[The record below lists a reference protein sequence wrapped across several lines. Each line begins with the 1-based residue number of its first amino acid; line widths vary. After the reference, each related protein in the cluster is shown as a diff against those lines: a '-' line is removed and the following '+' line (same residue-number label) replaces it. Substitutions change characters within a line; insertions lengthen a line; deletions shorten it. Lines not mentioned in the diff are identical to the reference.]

1 MKNNL
6 LLISERKSLIFS
18 KGMEYS
24 PKQFLVGS
32 SSPYLNERTGNILML
47 LNVKS
52 IIKPKLLFF
61 GCVVISDLYLF
72 QETVILKPCFKFF
85 KNLMLSFIDKDTT
98 GT

>member
-24 PKQFLVGS
+24 QKQFLVGS

-52 IIKPKLLFF
+52 IIKSKLLLF
-61 GCVVISDLYLF
+61 GCVVISNLYLF
-72 QETVILKPCFKFF
+72 
-85 KNLMLSFIDKDTT
+85 
-98 GT
+98 